1 MKSSR
6 VSAVTTDRRA
16 ARSQAASTRGPD
28 QLPLAGVN
36 VIGYLRSETGVG
48 EAARTMIRALQH
60 AGHPVS
66 CRPIASPDG
75 ARQMDLRVRAVEDE
89 AVHGISLFCIN
100 ASETDTVYRTLGP
113 AFFAGRHNIGL
124 WFWELD
130 AFPAGEPALGFFD
143 EIWTS
148 SRFVQRA
155 VSEVA
160 PAPVLNLRLPVTAP
174 ATPTAAATAALD
186 LPRDRQIV
194 LFAFDAL
201 SVVERKNPM
210 AVVRAFELAFGRD
223 SQVAHL
229 VVKASRL
236 ELYPDDHAA
245 LRTAIAG
252 VGGRLIDT
260 YLDRPALNALFH
272 ACDIYV
278 SLHRSEGFGLTMAEA
293 MAIGK
298 PVVATAYSGN
308 MDFMSVGNSA
318 LVPYTMTQI
327 TRAAGPYPKG
337 ACWAEPDIQD
347 AAAHLARLANDREL
361 AAQLGRRAAR
371 DIAAS
376 HGLDAVGRLL
386 SARIQRIDEAQR
398 LRRSM
403 TT

>member
-1 MKSSR
+1 MKSR
-6 VSAVTTDRRA
+6 PVSTVMTERRA
-16 ARSQAASTRGPD
+16 RARATRATP
-28 QLPLAGVN
+28 PSLAGVN
-36 VIGYLRSETGVG
+36 VIGYLRTETGVG
-48 EAARTMIRALQH
+48 EAARTMIRALER

-75 ARQMDLRVRAVEDE
+75 ARQKDLRVRATDEE

-100 ASETDTVYRTLGP
+100 ASETDAVYRTLGP

-130 AFPAGEPALGFFD
+130 SFPASEPALGFYD

-155 VSEVA
+155 VSDVATVPVLNVRLPVIA
-160 PAPVLNLRLPVTAP
+160 PAPPRDADIAALNLPS
-174 ATPTAAATAALD
+174 
-186 LPRDRQIV
+186 DRQNI

-210 AVVRAFELAFGRD
+210 AVVRAFEMAFGR
-223 SQVAHL
+223 SSEAAHL

-236 ELYPDDHAA
+236 ELYPEEHAA
-245 LRTAIAG
+245 LRQAVQA
-252 VGGRLIDT
+252 VGGRLIDH
-260 YLDRPALNALFH
+260 YLDRPALSALFH
-272 ACDIYV
+272 ACDIYI
-278 SLHRSEGFGLTMAEA
+278 SLHRSEGFGLTLAEA

-318 LVPYTMTQI
+318 LVPYTMTQL

-337 ACWAEPDIQD
+337 ACWAEPDLKD
-347 AAAHLARLANDREL
+347 AATHLARLVHDRDF
-361 AAQLGRRAAR
+361 AARLGRRAAS
-371 DIAAS
+371 DVAAS
-376 HGLDAVGRLL
+376 HGLETVGRIV

-398 LRRSM
+398 LRRS